1 MVPGDRGQRM
11 SQHAAL
17 ALVVRTQGVA
27 DGPQHCLESK
37 RGRAP
42 LRHPT
47 CAEASEPEVSTDP
60 HPLLL
65 LRYVAGPNRGCHSP
79 TAGSRPKSAVSG
91 AGPAPRR
98 DCPRVSGAMIPHPSL
113 RREVEQWVEE
123 SSPPAPLLHNRVLS
137 AVRHQTASD
146 PKRRSAFAPSL
157 VAWASVVALAGVIAM
172 SHLLLR
178 QVNGS
183 HEPARVGGTVLQ
195 YSSNVEHQYAILY
208 VAVHSTDLPCYTG
221 PKLSLLC
228 RSAKEVARADAADFL
243 DALQTSTVPPEL
255 QSTNAMLETALQRLA
270 AELNNQLK
278 ALDTNSS
285 SDSSGYDPTDLTAV
299 SAVVARIDCWP
310 RPGVPS
316 EPQNDFASRRPPTTR
331 CGP

>member
-1 MVPGDRGQRM
+1 
-11 SQHAAL
+11 
-17 ALVVRTQGVA
+17 
-27 DGPQHCLESK
+27 
-37 RGRAP
+37 
-42 LRHPT
+42 
-47 CAEASEPEVSTDP
+47 
-60 HPLLL
+60 
-65 LRYVAGPNRGCHSP
+65 
-79 TAGSRPKSAVSG
+79 
-91 AGPAPRR
+91 
-98 DCPRVSGAMIPHPSL
+98 MIPHPSL

-183 HEPARVGGTVLQ
+183 HEPARVEGNMLQ
-195 YSSNVEHQYAILY
+195 YSSNVDHQYAILY

-228 RSAKEVARADAADFL
+228 RSAKETARADAADFL
-243 DALQTSTVPPEL
+243 DALRTSTVPPGL
-255 QSTNAMLETALQRLA
+255 QSANAMLETALQRLA

-331 CGP
+331 CSP